1 MLLSFLRP
9 CFPALKTL
17 KESFTD
23 MLLFCRALRWC
34 VVRERNAL
42 KEKGIQYFFYCDV
55 PCYFRLEMWQKWQC
69 CKLDKKARGNPL
81 VLMECHDVWNVQHV
95 VISEVVAECIPNW
108 TVPLTRLW
116 KGEWTKDAKQ
126 SFALKLKD
134 GFVNTSRLHSSILEI
149 VLMAYKTPEQE
160 L

>member
-1 MLLSFLRP
+1 
-9 CFPALKTL
+9 
-17 KESFTD
+17 
-23 MLLFCRALRWC
+23 
-34 VVRERNAL
+34 
-42 KEKGIQYFFYCDV
+42 
-55 PCYFRLEMWQKWQC
+55 
-69 CKLDKKARGNPL
+69 
-81 VLMECHDVWNVQHV
+81 MECHDVWNVQHV